1 MFPAAFTVLALLA
14 AAAPSW
20 SQQVADPTTLASI
33 YSLTTSTSIPF
44 PTATLSNSD
53 AQSFIV
59 SGWSL
64 SKGKIQQGE
73 SNIQFVKDPFPN
85 DPAPSST
92 TNSTGPVLQVTY
104 PAGQVGSE
112 TSGMQLYSLWN
123 TSDGS
128 RFQSMLVTYEV
139 AFDTNFD
146 FVKGGKLPGMRG
158 GPDPDGCS
166 GGSAANGSNCFSTRL
181 MWRKAAAGEV
191 YAYIPTPN
199 DICSNS
205 DFTCNDD
212 GFGTSIDRGSFS
224 FATGKWNRV
233 TLLVRLNQ
241 PLNTANGEVVLY
253 YNNVKALDEQA
264 LQYRSSSEISVGGL
278 WFSTFFGGSDDSWAP
293 PSDVNAYFRNFQ
305 LYGSSAASN
314 LTGQQV
320 SGALS
325 QTHSA
330 LSAASW
336 SAALAGVA
344 GAAFGLFL

>member
-1 MFPAAFTVLALLA
+1 MFSAVFTVFTLLA

-20 SQQVADPTTLASI
+20 SQQIADPTAVAYI
-33 YSLTTSTSIPF
+33 NSLTTSTSIPF

-53 AQSFIV
+53 AQSFIT

-64 SKGKIQQGE
+64 SKGRIQQGQ
-73 SNIQFVKDPFPN
+73 SNIDN
-85 DPAPSST
+85 I
-92 TNSTGPVLQVTY
+92 TGPVLQVTY

-128 RFQSMLVTYEV
+128 TFQSMLVTYEV
-139 AFDTNFD
+139 AFDADFD
-146 FVKGGKLPGMRG
+146 FVK
-158 GPDPDGCS
+158 

-181 MWRKAAAGEV
+181 MWRKQAAGEV

-199 DICSNS
+199 NICSNK
-205 DFTCNDD
+205 DFKCNSD
-212 GFGTSIDRGSFS
+212 GFGTSIDRDSFS
-224 FATGKWNRV
+224 FVAGQWNRI

-264 LQYRSSSEISVGGL
+264 LQYRASSDISVGGF

-293 PSDVNAYFRNFQ
+293 QSTVHAYFRNIQ
-305 LYGSSAASN
+305 LFGSSAPSN

-320 SGALS
+320 SGALPQAHS
-325 QTHSA
+325 PLSA
-330 LSAASW
+330 LSWGATVASI
-336 SAALAGVA
+336 G
-344 GAAFGLFL
+344 GAVLGMFI